1 MTQDSDIWTLTL
13 PCTRHE
19 AEAATL
25 ADDALWMLDNPPT
38 LTAREIDPANPDG
51 WEVTAYFSATPSQDE
66 VNAVLAL
73 LPGGLN
79 TPYHLEKLGDA
90 DWVTLS
96 QQGLAPVHA
105 GRFFVHSASFDGPI
119 PADATPF
126 IIEASRAFGTGNHE
140 TTSRCLTMIDQIH
153 ASGAAFSHIADIGTG
168 TGLLAFAARHL
179 WPNACVMASDIDPV
193 SIEIVEEN
201 AAVNDIP
208 IGNAAGEI
216 ALCVASGTDHDVI
229 QERAPYD
236 LILANILAG
245 PLIELAPALSDLLRP
260 GGVLVL
266 AGLLDRQV
274 EAIST
279 AYAEHGV
286 TLAEAIAGEWPCLR
300 LIKTQELDPSRPS
313 RARMRTSQPPGDF
326 GTW

>member
-1 MTQDSDIWTLTL
+1 MTHDSDIWTLTL
-13 PCTRHE
+13 PCTRQE

-38 LTAREIDPANPDG
+38 LTAREIDAAAPDR
-51 WEVTAYFSATPSQDE
+51 WEVTAYFSAQPAQE
-66 VNAVLAL
+66 VVNAVLAL
-73 LPGGLN
+73 IPGAPDA
-79 TPYHLEKLGDA
+79 PYQLEQLGDA
-90 DWVTLS
+90 DWVMLS

-119 PADATPF
+119 PADVTPF

-153 ASGAAFSHIADIGTG
+153 ASGADISHIADIGTG

-179 WPNACVMASDIDPV
+179 WPNAQVMASDIDPV
-193 SIEIVEEN
+193 SIEIVAEN
-201 AAVNDIP
+201 AVVNNIP
-208 IGNAAGEI
+208 IGPAPGEI
-216 ALCVASGTDHDVI
+216 ALCVASGTDHDLI
-229 QERAPYD
+229 QDRAPYD

-245 PLIELAPALSDLLRP
+245 PLIELSPALSDLLRP
-260 GGVLVL
+260 GGLLVL

-274 EAIST
+274 EAIT
-279 AYAEHGV
+279 AAYAEQGV
-286 TLAEAIAGEWPCLR
+286 TLAEATSGEWPCLR
-300 LIKTQELDPSRPS
+300 LIKTQELDLSRPS